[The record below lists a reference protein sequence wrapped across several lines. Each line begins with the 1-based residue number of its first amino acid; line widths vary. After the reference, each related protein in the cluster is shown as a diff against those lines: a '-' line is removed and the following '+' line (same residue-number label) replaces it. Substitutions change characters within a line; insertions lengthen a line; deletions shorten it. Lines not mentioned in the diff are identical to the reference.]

1 MLNKRCVSAIGNNR
15 LGLKKGRYKKFVT
28 QLGIVSTIA
37 NTCMRW
43 RGSLKGL
50 SHESGRSKSAES
62 LGASH
67 LERDLSIDTIS
78 SQIYLA
84 GQSL

>member
-1 MLNKRCVSAIGNNR
+1 MW
-15 LGLKKGRYKKFVT
+15 
-28 QLGIVSTIA
+28 
-37 NTCMRW
+37 W

-50 SHESGRSKSAES
+50 SHESGWSKSAES

-84 GQSL
+84 GQSLQVVAMQLVCPHQKHWYTEVYRIFGF

>member
-1 MLNKRCVSAIGNNR
+1 
-15 LGLKKGRYKKFVT
+15 
-28 QLGIVSTIA
+28 LGIVSTIA

-43 RGSLKGL
+43 RGRLKGL

-84 GQSL
+84 GKSL